1 MDEENTKKNIG
12 FFEHLFEFKEETKN
26 DLSNIC
32 QYGVLSIIPVILL
45 NKLMKHYI
53 PEADETKGSLEI
65 IFEIIGQVLIIL
77 IGLFYIHR
85 IIIYIPTYSKDSYP
99 PLQLTNLILVILF
112 ITLSLQTKL
121 GEKATILYERVGRV
135 INGEETI
142 KPKEPVKQNP
152 NVTAVLPP
160 PAVTREMVRQESM
173 NGNNLGSTPIHDSP
187 NFNQMYQQNPTPLV
201 NAQTPGM
208 EQMGPPPLMAAN
220 EALGG
225 GFGSMF

>member
-1 MDEENTKKNIG
+1 
-12 FFEHLFEFKEETKN
+12 
-26 DLSNIC
+26 
-32 QYGVLSIIPVILL
+32 
-45 NKLMKHYI
+45 MKHYI

-152 NVTAVLPP
+152 NATAVLPP